1 MGQAVRIP
9 EPVRAVLA
17 RLEAAGYEAWC
28 VGGAA
33 RDALLGREASDW
45 DVATGARPETVMELF
60 GPDAL
65 PTGLQHGTVTVRAAG
80 TGVEVTTFRRD
91 GDYLDNRHPDHVE
104 FTGSLREDLSRR
116 DFTVNA
122 IAMNLRGEL
131 ADPFGGRVDL
141 AAGILRAVGR
151 PEDRFRED
159 GLRIMRGLRFAS
171 RLGFAI
177 EPETDRALRRCAP
190 LLERIA
196 PERLR
201 EEATGLLCGRY
212 AERILLEYPKVLGV
226 FLPEILPCVGFQQRN
241 KHHCFDVW
249 AHTARSVGEV
259 KPLPVLRWTMLLHD
273 LGKPDCFTLGDNGQG
288 HFYGHWRVSVE
299 KGAAI
304 LDRLRFDNRSKKTI
318 LTLVDRHDTE
328 LPLEEKTVRR
338 RLRQLGEETLRLL
351 LEVKRADNLA
361 QAPAYRDRQR
371 TIGQWEDLL
380 NLVLAEESC
389 FSLRQLAVKGG
400 DLTALGI
407 SGPRVG
413 EALEALLDQVVD
425 GDLPNDRG
433 MLLEYAREVLL

>member
-17 RLEAAGYEAWC
+17 RLEEAGYEAWC

-65 PTGLQHGTVTVRAAG
+65 PTGLQHGTVTVRTAG

-131 ADPFGGRVDL
+131 ADPFGGRADL

-177 EPETDRALRRCAP
+177 EPETDGALRRCAP

-201 EEATGLLCGRY
+201 EETTGLLCGRY
-212 AERILLEYPKVLGV
+212 AERILLEYPEVLGV

-299 KGAAI
+299 KGGAI
-304 LDRLRFDNRSKKTI
+304 LDRLRFDNQSKRTI
-318 LTLVDRHDTE
+318 LTLVDRHDSE
-328 LPLEEKTVRR
+328 LPLDEKTVRR
-338 RLRQLGEETLRLL
+338 RLRQLGEETVRLL

-371 TIGQWEDLL
+371 LIGQWEALL
-380 NLVLAEESC
+380 DMVLAEESC

-400 DLTALGI
+400 DLTALGAA
-407 SGPRVG
+407 GPRVG
-413 EALEALLDQVVD
+413 EVLEALLDRVVD
-425 GDLPNDRG
+425 GELPNDRG
-433 MLLEYAREVLL
+433 ALLDYAREVLL